1 MGAYD
6 LEYFQMST
14 KYRADLNATTML
26 GQSKTVIQVNWALN
40 DAACTTYLG
49 PSVKQP
55 CTVC

>member
-26 GQSKTVIQVNWALN
+26 GQSKTVIQVNWTLN
-40 DAACTTYLG
+40 DAPCTTYLG

-55 CTVC
+55 CTMC